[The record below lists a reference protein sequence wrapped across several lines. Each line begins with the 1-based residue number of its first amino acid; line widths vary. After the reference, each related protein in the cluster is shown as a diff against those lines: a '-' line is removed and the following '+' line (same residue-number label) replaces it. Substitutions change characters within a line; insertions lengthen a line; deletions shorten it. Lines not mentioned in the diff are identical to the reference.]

1 MEKEQNCWKNC
12 IKEFIV
18 AYGKPY
24 MPVSYDTI
32 ANIQMDRGTTSLG
45 DLGLPPLIT
54 LHKK

>member
-12 IKEFIV
+12 IKELIV